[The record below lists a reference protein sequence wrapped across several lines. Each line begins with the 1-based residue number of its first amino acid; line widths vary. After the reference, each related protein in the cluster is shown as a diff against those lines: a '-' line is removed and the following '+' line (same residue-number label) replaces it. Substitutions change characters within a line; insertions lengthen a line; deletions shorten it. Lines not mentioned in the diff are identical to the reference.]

1 MMNPKFRLKE
11 DWYIETSFL
20 GTINKELIFKKD
32 HIFESDNNIYIIKY
46 NDKKIELLLDDMRK
60 NSIFEE
66 ILEKE
71 NLKLTIEEFFDDA
84 DVNEEV
90 KNWRIQLDVRTTS
103 SKLKEFE
110 KIFRESAEYIK

>member
-1 MMNPKFRLKE
+1 MNNHKFRLKE
-11 DWYIETSFL
+11 DWYIETLFL
-20 GTINKELIFKKD
+20 GIINKELIFKKD
-32 HIFESDNNIYIIKY
+32 HIFESNNNIFIINY
-46 NDKKIELLLDDMRK
+46 NDKKIELSLDDMRK

-71 NLKLTIEEFFDDA
+71 NFNLTIEEFFEEDY
-84 DVNEEV
+84 VNEEV
-90 KNWRIQLDVRTTS
+90 KNWRIQLDVRTTQ